1 MISKRQFRLFPKS
14 SDQQHL
20 FDLLPKRAKEC
31 DDLFGANSSR
41 KETEIKLLEGQT
53 GDSRELLPSKAVLKN
68 RRLVTPAPGEG
79 NTETLA
85 QAGFIDEYNAAP
97 SGWAFFERRPA
108 MPFPSNNFWLVAR
121 DRELCRN
128 LREFGL
134 QQSLWDGK
142 ILGEHI
148 KQHYGVTLGGRQY
161 QRILGQLGLCLRKP
175 RHQVVQFDSV
185 KGAAVKNCA
194 VWQGARTLNYG
205 V

>member
-1 MISKRQFRLFPKS
+1 MISKRQFRLR
-14 SDQQHL
+14 L

-53 GDSRELLPSKAVLKN
+53 GDSRELFPSKAVLKN
-68 RRLVTPAPGEG
+68 WRLVTQAPGEAV
-79 NTETLA
+79 TETLA

-97 SGWAFFERRPA
+97 SGWAFFERKPA
-108 MPFPSNNFWLVAR
+108 MPFPSNNFWLVAQDR
-121 DRELCRN
+121 ERCRNPRELC
-128 LREFGL
+128 L

-142 ILGEHI
+142 ILGEYI
-148 KQHYGVTLGGRQY
+148 KQCYGVTLGVRQY
-161 QRILGQLGLCLRKP
+161 QRILGQLGLYLRKP
-175 RHQVVQFDSV
+175 RHQIVQFDSV